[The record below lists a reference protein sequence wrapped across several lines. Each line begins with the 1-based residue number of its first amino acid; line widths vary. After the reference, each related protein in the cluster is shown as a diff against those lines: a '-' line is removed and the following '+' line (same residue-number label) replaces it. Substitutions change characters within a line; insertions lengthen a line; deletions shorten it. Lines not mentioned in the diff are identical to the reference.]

1 MGRGASPEIRAM
13 AGAGLHPGGG
23 VSPFGTPPRTN
34 EEEEAPGNESDV
46 SSETRAASGYG
57 AVTGDGRSVEFS
69 SVSTTSDFDP
79 TRDEVSGVQVKRLR
93 LQLRAVHGS
102 LKHKIQE

>member
-1 MGRGASPEIRAM
+1 MGRGAPPEIRAM

-23 VSPFGTPPRTN
+23 VSPFATPPRTN
-34 EEEEAPGNESDV
+34 EEEEAPGNESDA

-57 AVTGDGRSVEFS
+57 AVAGDGRSVEFS

-79 TRDEVSGVQVKRLR
+79 TRDEVSAVQVKRLR
-93 LQLRAVHGS
+93 LQSRAVHGS
-102 LKHKIQE
+102 LKEKIQE